1 MGCFD
6 IRIEVC
12 GPNEAIVI
20 SGVFHG
26 NKPTMIVGG
35 RAIVFPCIQTIQ
47 RLSLNTITIV
57 ITSPTVYTAQG
68 VPISVTGVAQVK
80 ISSHEE
86 LLANAIEQFGNKDD
100 EEIAFVA
107 RETLEGHQ
115 RAIMGQMTVEEIFR
129 DRKTFS
135 GKIAK
140 KILKFVKVSLRF
152 EILRIFPGRVFEAC
166 NKDLA
171 SMGIMV
177 ISYTVKEVHDDV
189 GYLTS
194 LGQSR
199 TAEIH
204 RDARVGE
211 AKAQMESQVA
221 EAKAEEQRL
230 ESRLKNDAEIAKF
243 KRDFEFCKAQYDVE
257 VNTARAEAAL
267 AEDLQSAI
275 MRQKII
281 EEKTQVNVIE
291 RKQEIEVAEHEIFR
305 VEKELEWQMEKPA
318 EAEKFELETIAQAQK
333 QREILEAEAESE
345 AITMKGDAQAFA
357 IEAKAKAEAEQ
368 MAKKADAWN
377 EYGKAALMDMMMKM
391 MPEVAS
397 EVAQPLAN
405 AKKITMISDNNSD
418 IGAFK
423 MAKEVMDIMS
433 DIPGAVKNMTGVDIM
448 DQMANRRS

>member
-152 EILRIFPGRVFEAC
+152 EILRIW
-166 NKDLA
+166 
-171 SMGIMV
+171 
-177 ISYTVKEVHDDV
+177 Y
-189 GYLTS
+189 
-194 LGQSR
+194 
-199 TAEIH
+199 
-204 RDARVGE
+204 
-211 AKAQMESQVA
+211 
-221 EAKAEEQRL
+221 
-230 ESRLKNDAEIAKF
+230 
-243 KRDFEFCKAQYDVE
+243 
-257 VNTARAEAAL
+257 
-267 AEDLQSAI
+267 
-275 MRQKII
+275 
-281 EEKTQVNVIE
+281 
-291 RKQEIEVAEHEIFR
+291 
-305 VEKELEWQMEKPA
+305 
-318 EAEKFELETIAQAQK
+318 
-333 QREILEAEAESE
+333 IL
-345 AITMKGDAQAFA
+345 
-357 IEAKAKAEAEQ
+357 
-368 MAKKADAWN
+368 WN
-377 EYGKAALMDMMMKM
+377 LR
-391 MPEVAS
+391 
-397 EVAQPLAN
+397 
-405 AKKITMISDNNSD
+405 I
-418 IGAFK
+418 
-423 MAKEVMDIMS
+423 
-433 DIPGAVKNMTGVDIM
+433 
-448 DQMANRRS
+448 

>member
-140 KILKFVKVSLRF
+140 KILKFVKVLWDLRF
-152 EILRIFPGRVFEAC
+152 WEFGTYFEIWGFE
-166 NKDLA
+166 N
-171 SMGIMV
+171 SNF
-177 ISYTVKEVHDDV
+177 
-189 GYLTS
+189 
-194 LGQSR
+194 SR
-199 TAEIH
+199 SSI
-204 RDARVGE
+204 RG
-211 AKAQMESQVA
+211 
-221 EAKAEEQRL
+221 
-230 ESRLKNDAEIAKF
+230 
-243 KRDFEFCKAQYDVE
+243 
-257 VNTARAEAAL
+257 
-267 AEDLQSAI
+267 LQ
-275 MRQKII
+275 
-281 EEKTQVNVIE
+281 
-291 RKQEIEVAEHEIFR
+291 
-305 VEKELEWQMEKPA
+305 
-318 EAEKFELETIAQAQK
+318 
-333 QREILEAEAESE
+333 
-345 AITMKGDAQAFA
+345 
-357 IEAKAKAEAEQ
+357 
-368 MAKKADAWN
+368 
-377 EYGKAALMDMMMKM
+377 
-391 MPEVAS
+391 
-397 EVAQPLAN
+397 
-405 AKKITMISDNNSD
+405 
-418 IGAFK
+418 
-423 MAKEVMDIMS
+423 
-433 DIPGAVKNMTGVDIM
+433 
-448 DQMANRRS
+448 